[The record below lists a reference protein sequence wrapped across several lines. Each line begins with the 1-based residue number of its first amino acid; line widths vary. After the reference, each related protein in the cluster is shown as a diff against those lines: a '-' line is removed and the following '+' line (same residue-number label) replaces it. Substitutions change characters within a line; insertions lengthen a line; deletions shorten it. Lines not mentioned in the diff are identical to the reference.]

1 MSVKVR
7 TYETH
12 AGIRGDS
19 GVEVRVV
26 SGRKSPFRFR
36 SEIISQRGN
45 ATGLSVTTIM
55 VNNAVRGYS
64 HNVNDCGGYFYTQ
77 KMFRSRFRSPRI
89 TAHDHIGRN
98 NLTFCIDI

>member
-12 AGIRGDS
+12 VGICGDS
-19 GVEVRVV
+19 GVEVRVA

-36 SEIISQRGN
+36 REIISQRGN

-64 HNVNDCGGYFYTQ
+64 HNVNDCGVFFFFFFYE
-77 KMFRSRFRSPRI
+77 KMFRSRFRVLL
-89 TAHDHIGRN
+89 G
-98 NLTFCIDI
+98 

>member
-12 AGIRGDS
+12 AVICGDS
-19 GVEVRVV
+19 GVEVRVT

-36 SEIISQRGN
+36 REIISQRGN
-45 ATGLSVTTIM
+45 TTGLSVTTIM

-64 HNVNDCGGYFYTQ
+64 HNVNDCGVYYFVK
-77 KMFRSRFRSPRI
+77 KMFRS
-89 TAHDHIGRN
+89 
-98 NLTFCIDI
+98 

>member
-12 AGIRGDS
+12 AVICEDS
-19 GVEVRVV
+19 GVEVRVA

-36 SEIISQRGN
+36 REIISQRGN

-55 VNNAVRGYS
+55 INNAVRGYS
-64 HNVNDCGGYFYTQ
+64 RNVNDYICSFFMKKCFT
-77 KMFRSRFRSPRI
+77 RDSVP
-89 TAHDHIGRN
+89 
-98 NLTFCIDI
+98 LE

>member
-1 MSVKVR
+1 MKVR

-12 AGIRGDS
+12 AVICEDS
-19 GVEVRVV
+19 GVEVRVA

-36 SEIISQRGN
+36 REIISQRGN

-64 HNVNDCGGYFYTQ
+64 RNVNDYVGFCEKIVSQFAIP
-77 KMFRSRFRSPRI
+77 FPSNNDPRS
-89 TAHDHIGRN
+89 H
-98 NLTFCIDI
+98 LTIWRCIDT